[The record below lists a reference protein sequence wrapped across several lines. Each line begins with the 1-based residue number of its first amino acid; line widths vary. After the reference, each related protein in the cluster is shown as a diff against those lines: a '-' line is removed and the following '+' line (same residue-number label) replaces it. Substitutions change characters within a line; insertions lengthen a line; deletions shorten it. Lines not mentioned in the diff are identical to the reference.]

1 MIGSETSYTAC
12 RNILD
17 VKEGNAR
24 HHHLKARAVRDIG
37 KRFRAAERSRMRS
50 LLFAS
55 QAPRDRQSVSVCTY
69 EVLFIVLPTYVRRFG

>member
-24 HHHLKARAVRDIG
+24 HYHLESRAGRGIVS
-37 KRFRAAERSRMRS
+37 RFMEAE
-50 LLFAS
+50 
-55 QAPRDRQSVSVCTY
+55 P
-69 EVLFIVLPTYVRRFG
+69 